1 MIRDIK
7 KRKKPPFVFICSLEN
22 PFSGR
27 KFDAYTGN
35 GTMDYRE
42 TIPDRPVCLE
52 CGDEI
57 VYGRRGKKFCSD
69 SCKNAYHNRMQ
80 HHSRSVRLRIMG
92 ILDRNYSVLDR
103 LIKLKIS
110 SVSLGDL
117 AQMGYNKEFVTS
129 YHKVGGHD
137 EYRCFDIKYCCSS
150 TRIFHLERVGQG
162 ED

>member
-1 MIRDIK
+1 
-7 KRKKPPFVFICSLEN
+7 
-22 PFSGR
+22 
-27 KFDAYTGN
+27 
-35 GTMDYRE
+35 MDYQE

-69 SCKNAYHNRMQ
+69 SCKNNYHNRM
-80 HHSRSVRLRIMG
+80 HHYSRSVRLRILG
-92 ILDRNYSVLDR
+92 ILDRNYSVLDK
-103 LIKLKIS
+103 LVKLKITT
-110 SVSLGDL
+110 VSLGDL

-150 TRIFHLERVGQG
+150 TRIFHLERVKQG